1 MNGKKII
8 RLSKS
13 SISLKEI
20 NAVQSVLKKEFLGM
34 GSEVALFEKDLKDF
48 LHNHKNRVICVNSGT
63 AALHLSLMALNLK
76 KGSEVLV
83 PSITYISSF
92 QAVKTSG
99 LIPIACD
106 VNPMNGSLSIKDL
119 KKRITSKTRAIMPV
133 HLGGIAHDLDEIYKI
148 AKENNLRVVE
158 DAAHAFGSKYK
169 NKLIGSFGD
178 VICFSFDGIKN
189 ISSGEGGA
197 VITEDNT
204 IAEKI
209 EDSRLLGVKKDSK
222 RRYANQRSWDFECS
236 EIGYRYHMSNIMAA
250 IGRQQLKRL
259 PSFALKRRS
268 LAMNY
273 VKMFRDIKN
282 IVPLNNDFKNIVPH
296 IFPVIVRGN
305 KRDELKEYL
314 LKNFVETGIHYKP
327 NHLLELFSDNLAPR
341 PNSENLSRSLLSLP
355 LHYDLKKS
363 DQLKVVSLIKK
374 FFKKTSS
381 EYK

>member
-1 MNGKKII
+1 
-8 RLSKS
+8 
-13 SISLKEI
+13 
-20 NAVQSVLKKEFLGM
+20 
-34 GSEVALFEKDLKDF
+34 
-48 LHNHKNRVICVNSGT
+48 
-63 AALHLSLMALNLK
+63 
-76 KGSEVLV
+76 
-83 PSITYISSF
+83 
-92 QAVKTSG
+92 
-99 LIPIACD
+99 
-106 VNPMNGSLSIKDL
+106 
-119 KKRITSKTRAIMPV
+119 
-133 HLGGIAHDLDEIYKI
+133 
-148 AKENNLRVVE
+148 
-158 DAAHAFGSKYK
+158 
-169 NKLIGSFGD
+169 
-178 VICFSFDGIKN
+178 
-189 ISSGEGGA
+189 
-197 VITEDNT
+197 
-204 IAEKI
+204 
-209 EDSRLLGVKKDSK
+209 
-222 RRYANQRSWDFECS
+222 
-236 EIGYRYHMSNIMAA
+236 MSNIMAA

-282 IVPLNNDFKNIVPH
+282 IIPLNNDFKNIVPH

>member
-1 MNGKKII
+1 MTGKNIV

-13 SISLKEI
+13 SISSKEI
-20 NAVQSVLKKEFLGM
+20 NAVQEVLKQEYLGM
-34 GSEVALFEKDLKDF
+34 GKEVELFENDLKSFF
-48 LHNHKNRVICVNSGT
+48 LNKKNRVICVNSGT

-76 KGSEVLV
+76 KGSEVLI
-83 PSITYISSF
+83 PTITYISSF
-92 QAVKTSG
+92 QAAKSAG
-99 LIPIACD
+99 LIPVACD
-106 VNPMNGSLSIKDL
+106 VNPFNGSLDLKDL
-119 KKRITSKTRAIMPV
+119 KKRITSRTRAIMPV
-133 HLGGIAHDLDEIYKI
+133 HLGGIAHDLNKIYKI
-148 AKENNLRVVE
+148 AKENNLRVIE

-178 VICFSFDGIKN
+178 IICFSFDGIKN

-197 VITEDNT
+197 VVTEDKT

-222 RRYANQRSWDFECS
+222 KRYANLRSWDFECS
-236 EIGYRYHMSNIMAA
+236 DIGYRYHMSNIMAA

-268 LAMNY
+268 LALNY
-273 VKMFRDIKN
+273 VHMFRDIKH
-282 IVPLNNDFKNIVPH
+282 IIPLNNDFKNIVPH

-305 KRDELKEYL
+305 NRDELKEYL

-327 NHLLELFSDNLAPR
+327 NHLLELFSDNLSPR
-341 PNSENLSRSLLSLP
+341 PNSENLARSLLSLP
-355 LHYDLKKS
+355 LHYNLKKS

-374 FFKKTSS
+374 FFK
-381 EYK
+381 